1 MLKIKLR
8 GIIGAGL
15 MMAATSASAQV
26 LEIGLD
32 QNPTGLDPHLIT
44 AFPSFMVVNGNIYE
58 GLTAV
63 DKDLKVN
70 PSLAES
76 WTVSPDGKTY
86 TFKLR
91 PNVKFHDGSAME
103 AKDVVSTIRR
113 VQSTAIASP
122 LASRLS
128 AIETATAV
136 DPMTVEFKLKE
147 PSAPL
152 LTSLATIAVVP
163 ASVEAD
169 KDILQKAPDG
179 TGPFKFKEWQPN
191 GFILLSKHDGYWQSG
206 LPKLSGLKF
215 NLVPESATRQVGLVN
230 GQYAL
235 LPNIDAAT
243 ALQVKG
249 KPGVK
254 LGETLD
260 LAYTLIGMNVSK
272 PPFDNPKVREAVNYA
287 INRQEIVD
295 AALFGAGVPG
305 GPLSPALKSWA
316 VDVKDYACYKPDPAK
331 AQALLKEAG
340 VATPLAVT
348 MNVLPRQDIKDIA
361 QVVQEQL
368 NKAGFKVE
376 LKNQEQGQF
385 IQDWRNS
392 NFELFASINSGSPD
406 PDDYFYRTFRT
417 GGSTNVFKYSDASV
431 DQLLD
436 SARSTQ
442 DQAARKK
449 AYDDVQKK
457 LACAGPVAHLTYGT
471 LFSAMRDKLQG
482 YDVMPNRSLST
493 LRSTSL
499 QP

>member
-1 MLKIKLR
+1 MFRSALR
-8 GIIGAGL
+8 GAMGAGF
-15 MMAATSASAQV
+15 MAAAMASASAQV
-26 LEIGLD
+26 LEIGADLG
-32 QNPTGLDPHLIT
+32 PTGLDPHLIT

-58 GLTAV
+58 GLTSI
-63 DKDLKVN
+63 DKDLKVV
-70 PSLAES
+70 PGLAQS

-91 PNVKFHDGSAME
+91 PGVKFHDGSALE
-103 AKDVVSTIRR
+103 AEDIVSTIKR
-113 VQSTAIASP
+113 VQSKDIASP

-128 AIETATAV
+128 AIESANAV
-136 DPMTVEFKLKE
+136 DPQTVELKLKE

-152 LTSLATIAVVP
+152 LASLATVAVVP
-163 ASVEAD
+163 SSVETN
-169 KDILQKAPDG
+169 KDALQKQPVG
-179 TGPFKFKEWQPN
+179 TGPFKFQEWQPN
-191 GFILLSKHDGYWQSG
+191 GFILLAKNEAYWQQG

-215 NLVPESATRQVGLVN
+215 NIVPESATRQVGLTN

-243 ALQVKG
+243 ALQLKG
-249 KPGVK
+249 KPGVR

-287 INRQEIVD
+287 VNRQEIVD

-316 VDVKDYACYKPDPAK
+316 LDVKEYPCYTPDPAK
-331 AQALLKEAG
+331 AQALLKESGIAL
-340 VATPLAVT
+340 PISVT
-348 MNVLPRQDIKDIA
+348 MNVLPRQDIKDVA

-368 NKAGFKVE
+368 NKVGFKVE

-392 NFELFASINSGSPD
+392 NFDMFASLNAGNAD
-406 PDDYFYRTFRT
+406 PDEYFYRTFRT
-417 GGSTNVFKYSDASV
+417 GGSTNVFKYSDQEV

-436 SARSTQ
+436 SARTQQ
-442 DQAARKK
+442 DQAARKA
-449 AYDDVQKK
+449 AYDKVQRK
-457 LACAGPVAHLTYGT
+457 LACSGPAVHVSYGT

-482 YDVMPNRSLST
+482 YEVMPNRSLM
-493 LRSTSL
+493 SL
-499 QP
+499 GKATY

>member
-1 MLKIKLR
+1 MFRSALR
-8 GIIGAGL
+8 GAMGAGF
-15 MMAATSASAQV
+15 MAAAMASASAQV
-26 LEIGLD
+26 LEIGADLG
-32 QNPTGLDPHLIT
+32 PTGLDPHLIT

-58 GLTAV
+58 GLTSI
-63 DKDLKVN
+63 DKDLKVV
-70 PSLAES
+70 PGLAES

-91 PNVKFHDGSAME
+91 PGVKFHDGSALE
-103 AKDVVSTIRR
+103 AEDIVSTIKR
-113 VQSTAIASP
+113 VQSKDIASP

-128 AIETATAV
+128 AIESANAV
-136 DPMTVEFKLKE
+136 DPQTVELKLKE

-152 LTSLATIAVVP
+152 LASLATIAVVP
-163 ASVEAD
+163 SSVETN
-169 KDILQKAPDG
+169 KDALQKQPVG
-179 TGPFKFKEWQPN
+179 TGPFKFQEWQPN
-191 GFILLSKHDGYWQSG
+191 GFILLAKNEAYWQQG

-215 NLVPESATRQVGLVN
+215 NIVPESATRQVGLTN

-243 ALQVKG
+243 ALQLKG
-249 KPGVK
+249 KPGVR

-287 INRQEIVD
+287 VNRQEIVD

-316 VDVKDYACYKPDPAK
+316 LDVKEYPCYTPDPAK
-331 AQALLKEAG
+331 AQALLKESGIAL
-340 VATPLAVT
+340 PISVT
-348 MNVLPRQDIKDIA
+348 MNVLPRQDIKDVA

-368 NKAGFKVE
+368 NKVGFKVE

-392 NFELFASINSGSPD
+392 NFDMFASLNAGNAD
-406 PDDYFYRTFRT
+406 PDEYFYRTFRT
-417 GGSTNVFKYSDASV
+417 GGSTNVFKYSDQEI

-436 SARSTQ
+436 SARTQQ
-442 DQAARKK
+442 DQTARKA
-449 AYDDVQKK
+449 AYDKVQRK
-457 LACAGPVAHLTYGT
+457 LACSGPAVHVSYGT

-482 YDVMPNRSLST
+482 YEVMPNRSLM
-493 LRSTSL
+493 SL
-499 QP
+499 GKATY